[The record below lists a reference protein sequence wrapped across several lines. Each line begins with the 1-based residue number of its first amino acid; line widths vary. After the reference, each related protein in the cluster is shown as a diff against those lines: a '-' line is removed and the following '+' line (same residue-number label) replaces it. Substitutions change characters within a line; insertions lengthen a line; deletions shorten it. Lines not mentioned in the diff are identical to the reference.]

1 MPRSPIP
8 DLTSLVGG
16 WRLESLVLT
25 FSDNGER
32 EEPYGPDPE
41 GYMVLEASGRIM
53 FLFTKRNRSRPVSD
67 SDRAL
72 LFNDMTAYTGLVR
85 LDGPGRFVTTIDLAW
100 NPAFPGELLRCFTQ
114 SKGCLSATAAPIVPG
129 ACDLS
134 CSERPDGLRPMP
146 RVLVTPIRGGLRC
159 A

>member
-8 DLTSLVGG
+8 ELISLVGG
-16 WRLESLVLT
+16 WRLESLALT

-53 FLFTKRNRSRPVSD
+53 FLFTKRNRSRPVTD
-67 SDRAL
+67 SDHAL

-100 NPAFPGELLRCFTQ
+100 NPAFPGELLRFFTLEGDRLIIRTPEQ
-114 SKGCLSATAAPIVPG
+114 THPSWGDRRLIG
-129 ACDLS
+129 DL
-134 CSERPDGLRPMP
+134 
-146 RVLVTPIRGGLRC
+146 VWIRE
-159 A
+159 